1 MVMIMMMTMMM
12 LMLMMMMMKDDDG
25 DYVDDDSGD
34 DVGDDSGDD
43 SCVGIEPC
51 LQAGICYRW
60 RYQRYKAMK
69 DKEKTAV
76 DPVMEADKKRQQ
88 DAIESDPASKDW
100 S

>member
-1 MVMIMMMTMMM
+1 MMMMVI
-12 LMLMMMMMKDDDG
+12 MLMMIVVMMLVMIVVMIVVWALNPACKQAYATAEDTKDD
-25 DYVDDDSGD
+25 
-34 DVGDDSGDD
+34 
-43 SCVGIEPC
+43 
-51 LQAGICYRW
+51 
-60 RYQRYKAMK
+60 KAMK